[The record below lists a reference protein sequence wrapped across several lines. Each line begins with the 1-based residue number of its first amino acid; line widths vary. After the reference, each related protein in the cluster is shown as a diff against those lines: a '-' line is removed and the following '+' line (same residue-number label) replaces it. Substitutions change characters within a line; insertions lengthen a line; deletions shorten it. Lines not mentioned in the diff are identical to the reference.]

1 MNASDFFQQL
11 SSSVMLCTKVALFE
25 RPVSDN
31 HDLVA
36 RIESR
41 HGLHQLT
48 YMTELEMGSP
58 VYDLINIDD

>member
-1 MNASDFFQQL
+1 
-11 SSSVMLCTKVALFE
+11 MLCTKVALFE

-31 HDLVA
+31 HDFVA

-41 HGLHQLT
+41 HSLHQLT

-58 VYDLINIDD
+58 VYDLINIDDE